1 MWPDQKRYSFLKA
14 KYSIFFQLY
23 FYPKL
28 DGYFSE
34 RFPDFLHTDYPR
46 YNAGINCTFVG
57 PGHGTPIKLANG
69 SDFWYVYHTWKFG
82 AVGTEIPGRVMNI
95 DQIQWTSDGWPVIGI
110 PSDTPK
116 LVPNIGNFWKSLI
129 SGTIFPRRYA
139 TSSASSCV
147 YKLTYKASSKIKMC
161 AFGY

>member
-1 MWPDQKRYSFLKA
+1 M
-14 KYSIFFQLY
+14 QLE
-23 FYPKL
+23 
-28 DGYFSE
+28 GYFSE
-34 RFPDFLHTDYPR
+34 RFSDFLHTDYPR

-95 DQIQWTSDGWPVIGI
+95 DQILWTPDNWPVIGI

-116 LVPNIGNFWKSLI
+116 LVPNTK
-129 SGTIFPRRYA
+129 
-139 TSSASSCV
+139 
-147 YKLTYKASSKIKMC
+147 
-161 AFGY
+161 